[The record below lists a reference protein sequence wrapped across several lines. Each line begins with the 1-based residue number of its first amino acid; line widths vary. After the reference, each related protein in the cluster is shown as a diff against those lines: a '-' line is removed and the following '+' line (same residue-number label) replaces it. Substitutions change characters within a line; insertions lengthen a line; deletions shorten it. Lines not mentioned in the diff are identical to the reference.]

1 MTCTQCG
8 GTELVEDALGKT
20 IRCPG
25 CAGPPDPVAEA
36 LVADCAIY
44 LKDGETPRERMD
56 RDHADVLGLMK
67 LLEREKRNT
76 EALQAEVAR
85 LRAALLDQQGPNLGG
100 KTREP
105 GLMTILTAHYQR
117 DMTGADAA
125 DLAARYLDALKGG
138 A

>member
-1 MTCTQCG
+1 
-8 GTELVEDALGKT
+8 LVEDALGKT

-25 CAGPPDPVAEA
+25 CAGPPDPVA
-36 LVADCAIY
+36 ADGRTI
-44 LKDGETPRERMD
+44 
-56 RDHADVLGLMK
+56 
-67 LLEREKRNT
+67 

-85 LRAALLDQQGPNLGG
+85 LRAALNDPQGPNLGA

-117 DMTGADAA
+117 DTTSADAA

>member
-1 MTCTQCG
+1 MTHCTQCG

-20 IRCPG
+20 IRCPE
-25 CAGPPDPVAEA
+25 CAGKPDPVAEA

-56 RDHADVLGLMK
+56 RDHADILGLMK

-85 LRAALLDQQGPNLGG
+85 LRAAL
-100 KTREP
+100 
-105 GLMTILTAHYQR
+105 
-117 DMTGADAA
+117 
-125 DLAARYLDALKGG
+125 KGG